1 MSSTRT
7 RHMVDISDYAWDKLE
22 KLAAR
27 VDAATYL
34 YKGRPRYG
42 KLIELA
48 IEKLED
54 STMEWT
60 VEEVELAQE
69 EVPDE
74 WYGDTQEGEET
85 VEWDSKKGWWKG
97 DKLDK
102 YKPSQA
108 AQDMALYG
116 NTYTGVDY
124 GTGGDTTVT
133 LKPIKVKD
141 IQFKVSAHDTATEQ
155 LSKIIE
161 TLKDLNKSAGAPAL
175 TVDEY
180 IAVGKKMEDALL
192 DGITSAIAGKPKPSY
207 VKVFVNQPGYIELT
221 TTLSQALSAP
231 QQLALRKFAE
241 AAFAECSSDDGAGA
255 LLVSMKNIPWNKLW
269 LSVTYSDP
277 SALVK
282 SLEDV
287 ASTVSSKVEAWL
299 LQGNFI
305 GPLPQAVDITDK
317 KVTYKTFHGQEI
329 SLTAKISAIPSEYE
343 KNNVVSFV
351 KGNASVY
358 VDGPPDVK
366 LHSAF
371 PNMLIRVIWPHAKT
385 QESLELIAKK
395 LRDALEIYLL
405 QNIL

>member
-1 MSSTRT
+1 MPQDTRT

-22 KLAAR
+22 RLAHR
-27 VDAATYL
+27 LDAAQFVH
-34 YKGRPRYG
+34 KGRPRYG

-60 VEEVELAQE
+60 EEVVEW
-69 EVPDE
+69 EVED
-74 WYGDTQEGEET
+74 EET
-85 VEWDSKKGWWKG
+85 IEWDSKKGWWKG

-155 LSKIIE
+155 LSKISE

-192 DGITSAIAGKPKPSY
+192 DGITSAIVGKPKPSY

-221 TTLSQALSAP
+221 ASLTQALSAS
-231 QQLALRKFAE
+231 QQFVLRKFAE
-241 AAFAECSSDDGAGA
+241 AAFAECSSSDGAGA

-287 ASTVSSKVEAWL
+287 ASIASKKVEAWL

-305 GPLPQAVDITDK
+305 GPLP
-317 KVTYKTFHGQEI
+317 E
-329 SLTAKISAIPSEYE
+329 
-343 KNNVVSFV
+343 V
-351 KGNASVY
+351 K
-358 VDGPPDVK
+358 
-366 LHSAF
+366 
-371 PNMLIRVIWPHAKT
+371 
-385 QESLELIAKK
+385 Q
-395 LRDALEIYLL
+395 
-405 QNIL
+405 